1 MEVLD
6 KSKVLEKEIDLIQSC
21 INRMAHNSFIV
32 KGWMISILA
41 VLLGLLSKTFDVT
54 ILSIVCIIVSICF
67 WYLDGFFLRLE
78 RLYRWKYEWVINKR
92 MISDKYYYDLNP
104 YNDNMWLEERKKSK
118 EKKHSNN
125 KIVNQIKTIYE
136 ITMVMFSSTLWII
149 YLPFVIFSIIILII
163 H

>member
-78 RLYRWKYEWVINKR
+78 RL
-92 MISDKYYYDLNP
+92 
-104 YNDNMWLEERKKSK
+104 
-118 EKKHSNN
+118 
-125 KIVNQIKTIYE
+125 
-136 ITMVMFSSTLWII
+136 
-149 YLPFVIFSIIILII
+149 
-163 H
+163 

>member
-125 KIVNQIKTIYE
+125 KIVNQIKTMYE